1 MKRLLAT
8 ALTAVTLAV
17 GASGTATAAPDL
29 DAVLDLDT
37 VLDVP
42 RNNLDSEHG
51 GGVATDLSADPEVL
65 RPLLDR
71 ARATGVDPERYAA
84 LLHQYWLAMAARNAG
99 IDLNRWDPQLG
110 LAANEQNLKNTF
122 AYYQKLQ
129 REHPDFLW
137 TGQGGLA
144 GPSFGAGV
152 MDVDLVGVVIGV
164 RELRDALAQVTRTLD
179 DAAAP
184 AAAELPEDLRAVLAV
199 GHTITPED
207 IADFQVRV
215 IAMSKHIFT
224 DLLPQHEAY
233 LAGGL
238 DAIDEFRRAGI
249 IDDRAVRAWRDL
261 ATGDPELVVRGNAE
275 LLHREQYQS
284 IADQWDA
291 TREAR
296 GPVGRALTYLSTFG
310 ADPAIPGV
318 LPPREAFPLTLT
330 AGDPAV
336 GPQWRLQTPLPAFNW
351 SDRDARWEYITTHM
365 LPKYRSLAQDRPAE
379 LAVALSKP
387 MDQQFLEQRA
397 LNRLV
402 PILRSAARTT
412 QVQYY

>member
-1 MKRLLAT
+1 MRRLLAT
-8 ALTAVTLAV
+8 ALAVVTVLATGV
-17 GASGTATAAPDL
+17 GVAGTASAAPDL
-29 DAVLDLDT
+29 AE
-37 VLDVP
+37 VLDVS
-42 RNNLDSEHG
+42 RNNLDSEYG
-51 GGVATDLSADPEVL
+51 GGVAPELSSDPEVL

-71 ARATGVDPERYAA
+71 ARAAGVEPERYAA
-84 LLHQYWLAMAARNAG
+84 LLHQYWLAVAVRNAG

-137 TGQGGLA
+137 AGQGGLA
-144 GPSFGAGV
+144 GPSFGAGI
-152 MDVDLVGVVIGV
+152 MDVDLARAVIGV

-184 AAAELPEDLRAVLAV
+184 ASADLPEDLQAVLAV

-238 DAIDEFRRAGI
+238 DAIDEFHRAGI

-261 ATGDPELVVRGNAE
+261 ATGDPESVVRGNAE

-318 LPPREAFPLTLT
+318 APPREAFPLTLT
-330 AGDPAV
+330 ADDPAA
-336 GPQWRLQTPLPAFNW
+336 GAQWRLQTPLPAFNW

-365 LPKYRSLAQDRPAE
+365 LPKYRALAQDRPAE
-379 LAVALSKP
+379 LAAALDKP

-397 LNRLV
+397 LMRLV
-402 PILRSAARTT
+402 PILLSVARTT
-412 QVQYY
+412 QVQYS